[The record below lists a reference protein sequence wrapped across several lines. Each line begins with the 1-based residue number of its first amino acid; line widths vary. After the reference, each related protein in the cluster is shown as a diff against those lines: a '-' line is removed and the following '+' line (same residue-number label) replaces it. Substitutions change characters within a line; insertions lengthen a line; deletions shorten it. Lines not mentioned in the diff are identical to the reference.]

1 MSILLKIKTTEQ
13 GILITQATK
22 EIQSIIDAYTL
33 LDNQIQELLK
43 SKYPNKTHIVAEGE
57 TLRSIA
63 YYYYK
68 DFSIWKALGLYNN
81 IQISTLTSGEEIEIP
96 SKESLV

>member
-43 SKYPNKTHIVAEGE
+43 SK
-57 TLRSIA
+57 
-63 YYYYK
+63 
-68 DFSIWKALGLYNN
+68 
-81 IQISTLTSGEEIEIP
+81 
-96 SKESLV
+96 